1 MTTLVTRIGRWGR
14 VGAHESSFS
23 EIGTGV
29 SFFKSGSISILID
42 ERGKGCNLR
51 RSGCCWGDGS
61 EAEVGEGEGEAG
73 RPPSRKTVASLTVAR
88 GGDGGFSVRKHCGGG
103 PAELWRRFC
112 LCTMEERRAG
122 MSGGG
127 RG

>member
-1 MTTLVTRIGRWGR
+1 MGRRGR
-14 VGAHESSFS
+14 VGASESSFS

-51 RSGCCWGDGS
+51 RSGCCWS
-61 EAEVGEGEGEAG
+61 EGRGTEVTEEDA
-73 RPPSRKTVASLTVAR
+73 SRLLSRMTLASLTAR
-88 GGDGGFSVRKHCGGG
+88 GGDGGFNVRKHCGGG

-112 LCTMEERRAG
+112 LCTMEDSRAG

-127 RG
+127 C

>member
-1 MTTLVTRIGRWGR
+1 M
-14 VGAHESSFS
+14 GASESSFS

-42 ERGKGCNLR
+42 ERGKGCSLR
-51 RSGCCWGDGS
+51 RSGCCWSDGS
-61 EAEVGEGEGEAG
+61 EAEVGGEEAA
-73 RPPSRKTVASLTVAR
+73 RPPSRTTLAALTAR
-88 GGDGGFSVRKHCGGG
+88 GGDGGLSVRKHCGGG
-103 PAELWRRFC
+103 PTELCRRFC

-127 RG
+127 R